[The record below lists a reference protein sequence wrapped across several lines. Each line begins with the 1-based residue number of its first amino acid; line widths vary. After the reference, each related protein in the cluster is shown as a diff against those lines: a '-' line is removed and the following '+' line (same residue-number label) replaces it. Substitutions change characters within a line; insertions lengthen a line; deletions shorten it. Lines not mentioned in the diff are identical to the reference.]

1 MCSRHWIKS
10 EKLKNKFRSLAGLSV
25 AGLLIVLRFFIFKIL
40 KDLMRKN
47 HEKMQENFQK
57 RVENSK

>member
-10 EKLKNKFRSLAGLSV
+10 EKLKNKFRSLAGLSA
-25 AGLLIVLRFFIFKIL
+25 AGLLIGLRFFIFKIL